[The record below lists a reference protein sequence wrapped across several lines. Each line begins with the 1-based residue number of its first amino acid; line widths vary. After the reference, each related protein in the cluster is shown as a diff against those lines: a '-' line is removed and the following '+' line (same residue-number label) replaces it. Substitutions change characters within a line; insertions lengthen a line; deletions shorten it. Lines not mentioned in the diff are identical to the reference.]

1 MNRLTVPGGWIEFRE
16 PEEVAEKYRRNVMK
30 LSQRGAR
37 YSKYALPD
45 GSFDTEA
52 MTEEESGDLIG
63 FMSDFNDAVAV
74 ALINAWSFDFPVTAE
89 NLLEL
94 PGAVYDLIV
103 KHCSPLA
110 SRLLPTFSADDADDP
125 KATTANS

>member
-1 MNRLTVPGGWIEFRE
+1 MNRQTVPGGWIEYRE
-16 PEEVAEKYRRNVMK
+16 PTEVAEKYRRTVMR
-30 LSQRGAR
+30 LSQRGSR
-37 YSKYALPD
+37 FSKFAQAD
-45 GSFDTEA
+45 GTFDTDA
-52 MTEEESGDLIG
+52 MNEDESGELIS

-74 ALINAWSFDFPVTAE
+74 ALINAWSFDLPVTAE

-94 PGAVYDLIV
+94 PGAVYDMIV

-110 SRLLPTFSADDADDP
+110 KELLPTFSADDADDP